1 MQTSSKRRPLGAA
14 ILGGDWGA
22 SGGIGLVS
30 VIVPAY
36 NAAGTIERTVTSALK
51 QTYPNLEVLVV
62 DDGSR
67 DETAALVR
75 RMAAKDQRIKLL
87 QKPNGGLVSARNHGI
102 SHAQGDFIAPLDAD
116 DLWHPEKLRKQVAA
130 MRDEVGLVYCW
141 SRTIDRQDRV
151 LFDLAPCMLRGNVY
165 AALIIKN
172 FLHSGAPLVRRAC
185 IDRVGGYDATLAKR
199 GADCCEDL
207 KFNLDVAER
216 YDFEVVPE
224 FLSAYRLHPGTM
236 SRNLEAMLRSHKIVI
251 ADVRARHPELPDK
264 LFRWANAHQHLEFGL
279 VHLGEGRAL
288 IGSRLL
294 FAALLEDPIDTL
306 RFGALRVFM
315 RFARLGF
322 VARLSSLAA
331 PSHCIAGHTFVDSD
345 PAVPCGAARAP
356 WTDSRLAY
364 LNSLRVERGGN
375 QPDRERETAGRNQA
389 HALPTCHQTTA

>member
-14 ILGGDWGA
+14 ILGGGWGA
-22 SGGIGLVS
+22 RGSLGLVS

-36 NAAGTIERTVTSALK
+36 NAAGTIERTVTSALQ
-51 QTYPNLEVLVV
+51 QTYSNLEVLVV

-67 DETAALVR
+67 DETATLVR

-102 SHAQGDFIAPLDAD
+102 AHAQGDFIAPLDAD

-185 IDRVGGYDATLAKR
+185 IDRVGGYDATLATR

-236 SRNLEAMLRSHKIVI
+236 SRDLDAMLRSHKIVV

-279 VHLGEGRAL
+279 VHLGEGHAL
-288 IGSRLL
+288 VGSRLL
-294 FAALLEDPIDTL
+294 VAALLEDPIDTL

-331 PSHCIAGHTFVDSD
+331 PSRGIAGQLFVDAD

-364 LNSLRVERGGN
+364 LNSLVVERGGN
-375 QPDRERETAGRNQA
+375 QPDREREMAGRNQA
-389 HALPTCHQTTA
+389 HALRTCRQTTA